1 MSDSGN
7 SRNQDNAC
15 SFPEFENVSEA
26 DWDLVDR
33 FLSNQSNDEEAKQ
46 LEVRLKND
54 PLLRAFFVCYSSFFS
69 DLQMSARGQFAGE
82 SALQKVFDRQTE
94 GNQRSTNSAVKIDE
108 SEDST
113 SKGVGFNGLVNGEV
127 TVAPEDF

>member
-54 PLLRAFFVCYSSFFS
+54 PLLRAFFVCYSSFFFRLA
-69 DLQMSARGQFAGE
+69 DVGKGPVCWRKCLAE
-82 SALQKVFDRQTE
+82 SL
-94 GNQRSTNSAVKIDE
+94 
-108 SEDST
+108 
-113 SKGVGFNGLVNGEV
+113 
-127 TVAPEDF
+127 